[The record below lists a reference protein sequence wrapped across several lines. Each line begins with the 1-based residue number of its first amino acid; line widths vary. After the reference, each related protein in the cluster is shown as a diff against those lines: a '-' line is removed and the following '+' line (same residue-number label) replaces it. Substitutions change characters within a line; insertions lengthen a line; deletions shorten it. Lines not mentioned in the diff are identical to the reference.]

1 MATSPTDKDEVQ
13 REEVDP
19 AKTTEEEVNEEAIE
33 SSLNQNRQ
41 EDAIAIRTSGET
53 MERGSTSFASEQQNP
68 YSPCPYLGGI
78 QFNTEEET
86 FGSLGF
92 SSTIYRSGQMMER
105 GSASF
110 ASDLNRPLDS
120 NPNTSA
126 ISLSIQD
133 QATENQN
140 RQEDSSTFHRSGETM
155 GRGSISSASQQ
166 NRGLV
171 PSGAQMSQ
179 QMMMPH
185 PYQQER
191 PVAHFQMPH
200 PYQQEGSVAP
210 FQMSQQMMM
219 SHLRPSVPPY
229 QQERPVAPVQNEF
242 TQQRGKRKVYEAGES
257 SSSRKRQNHQPGM
270 SQQHLWQIEAPRDS
284 EGYQEYLERLGG
296 SSGGSLG
303 AFSARHPLNQ
313 GRQNQPPWMNYN
325 QPQQQAVRPV
335 MNYNYN
341 QQQQAARPVMNYN
354 YNQQQQAVRPVMNY
368 NYNQQQQAVRPWMN
382 YNSNQQQQAVR
393 PWMNYNYNQ
402 QQQAVRPV
410 MNYNYHLQQ
419 QQFHQGQQRF
429 RFPMNMIQHHQA
441 SPSAAVPPP
450 PEQVNQ
456 QLQPQTQQPRQF
468 QGSNADEP
476 SSSRQGQG

>member
-1 MATSPTDKDEVQ
+1 
-13 REEVDP
+13 
-19 AKTTEEEVNEEAIE
+19 
-33 SSLNQNRQ
+33 
-41 EDAIAIRTSGET
+41 
-53 MERGSTSFASEQQNP
+53 ME
-68 YSPCPYLGGI
+68 
-78 QFNTEEET
+78 
-86 FGSLGF
+86 
-92 SSTIYRSGQMMER
+92 
-105 GSASF
+105 
-110 ASDLNRPLDS
+110 
-120 NPNTSA
+120 
-126 ISLSIQD
+126 
-133 QATENQN
+133 
-140 RQEDSSTFHRSGETM
+140 
-155 GRGSISSASQQ
+155 RGSISSASQQ

-219 SHLRPSVPPY
+219 SRLRPSVPPY

-313 GRQNQPPWMNYN
+313 GRQNQPPWMNYTNQPQQQAVRPMMNYN

-335 MNYNYN
+335 MNYNY
-341 QQQQAARPVMNYN
+341 
-354 YNQQQQAVRPVMNY
+354 
-368 NYNQQQQAVRPWMN
+368 
-382 YNSNQQQQAVR
+382 NQQQQAVR

>member
-41 EDAIAIRTSGET
+41 EDAIA
-53 MERGSTSFASEQQNP
+53 
-68 YSPCPYLGGI
+68 
-78 QFNTEEET
+78 
-86 FGSLGF
+86 
-92 SSTIYRSGQMMER
+92 
-105 GSASF
+105 
-110 ASDLNRPLDS
+110 
-120 NPNTSA
+120 
-126 ISLSIQD
+126 
-133 QATENQN
+133 
-140 RQEDSSTFHRSGETM
+140 FHRSGETM